1 MALIV
6 VIIPIVNEI
15 RAIFIKKIASYI
27 IFNYKYSMCIIRL
40 IRSILVTFSFT
51 LQSFSVCMKLVNQI
65 VIVLIKSRIVVKY
78 SIKINLKY
86 KK

>member
-1 MALIV
+1 
-6 VIIPIVNEI
+6 
-15 RAIFIKKIASYI
+15 
-27 IFNYKYSMCIIRL
+27 MCIIRL

-51 LQSFSVCMKLVNQI
+51 LQSFSVCMKIVNQI
-65 VIVLIKSRIVVKY
+65 VIVLIKTRIVVKY